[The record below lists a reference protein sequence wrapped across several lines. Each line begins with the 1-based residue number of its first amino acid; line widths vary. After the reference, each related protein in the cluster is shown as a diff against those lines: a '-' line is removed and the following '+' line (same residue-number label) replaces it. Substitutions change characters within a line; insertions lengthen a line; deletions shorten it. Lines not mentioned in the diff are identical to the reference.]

1 MECSSFVSWAARI
14 CDDVVVKCRAEIL
27 PPTCNNAC
35 LFKVVQQRSRAIL
48 HKLLESFESCC
59 VCGLLWGSSKLT
71 LIPQR
76 SKSRLSADFGTFHH
90 RAAEATL
97 ARLDN
102 LRSVARLRWFQ
113 NSRTSVRACVRACV
127 SVSVSVECRPASLQ
141 PQQAACFSVPGIQLT
156 SVERVRKRTQTG
168 RKKQPQVIMVHL
180 NRTMPQLESPHS
192 IHSRTAGEMAPPR
205 ATHMACFSQLT
216 QLGGPASKRKQKT
229 ATSPVACTVF
239 SLHPTEL
246 CPKTILRVPTAP
258 THSYLL
264 QTPASET
271 RWGNRRLQARN
282 PSVLPSPSLPRYP
295 YPGPT

>member
-48 HKLLESFESCC
+48 HILLESFESCC

-127 SVSVSVECRPASLQ
+127 SVSVSVSAESCPASLQ
-141 PQQAACFSVPGIQLT
+141 PQQAACLSVPGIQLT

-205 ATHMACFSQLT
+205 ATHMACFSQLNWAD
-216 QLGGPASKRKQKT
+216 PRAKESRKQQQ
-229 ATSPVACTVF
+229 
-239 SLHPTEL
+239 
-246 CPKTILRVPTAP
+246 AP
-258 THSYLL
+258 
-264 QTPASET
+264 
-271 RWGNRRLQARN
+271 
-282 PSVLPSPSLPRYP
+282 
-295 YPGPT
+295 